1 MMSIKTSIPT
11 ALASWLD
18 RLRSSQGLGGL
29 LDRNF
34 HTVREIA
41 QQPLTWP
48 ATAELAG
55 ARRIYLGGAPIFV
68 TGSGSSF
75 YIAECLAPTLQDVVG
90 VAARAVPAGDLL
102 THPRGILPGPGE
114 PLTLISLARSGDSP
128 ESWAAAERALRDRPS
143 ARHIVIT
150 CNPAGALAMR
160 ASDDPRARVIVLDEA
175 TCDRSLV
182 MTSSFTNLFVAGLS
196 LARRGDVLDM
206 AAAAADVIEHHA
218 GALAELAGTE
228 LSSVVYL
235 GSGPAFGA
243 AHEAQLKMVEMTAGG
258 VTCMAET
265 FLGLRHGPLSALRK
279 DTLVVAFLSSDP
291 LSRRYELD
299 VLADIQ
305 RKVGART
312 LIVGD
317 GLPELAADL
326 RIELGREL
334 RDAELPALHVVVGQL
349 LALFRC
355 VAAGLD
361 PDVPSAGG
369 VITRVVERFRIYEDA
384 P

>member
-1 MMSIKTSIPT
+1 MSIKTSTLT

-18 RLRSSQGLGGL
+18 RLRSIPGLGGL

-55 ARRIYLGGAPIFV
+55 APRIYLGDAPIIV

-75 YIAECLAPTLQDVVG
+75 YIAECLAPTLQDVLG
-90 VAARAVPAGDLL
+90 VATRAVPAGDLL
-102 THPRGILPGPGE
+102 THPRGILPGPGA

-128 ESWAAAERALRDRPS
+128 ESWAGAERALRDRKT

-150 CNPAGALAMR
+150 CNPRGALAVR
-160 ASDDPRARVIVLDEA
+160 AAQDSRARVIVLDEA

-206 AAAAADVIEHHA
+206 AAAATDIIERHA
-218 GALAELAGTE
+218 GALSELARAD
-228 LSSVVYL
+228 LSSIVYL

-258 VTCMAET
+258 VTCMTET

-279 DTLVVAFLSSDP
+279 DSLVVAFVSSEP
-291 LSRRYELD
+291 TSRRYELD
-299 VLADIQ
+299 VLGDIQ
-305 RKVGART
+305 RKVGAKL
-312 LIVGD
+312 LIVGA
-317 GLPELAADL
+317 GLPELAADT
-326 RIELGREL
+326 RIDVGRGL

-355 VAAGLD
+355 VALGFD
-361 PDVPSAGG
+361 PDAPSAGS
-369 VITRVVERFRIYEDA
+369 VITRVVERFEIYEDA